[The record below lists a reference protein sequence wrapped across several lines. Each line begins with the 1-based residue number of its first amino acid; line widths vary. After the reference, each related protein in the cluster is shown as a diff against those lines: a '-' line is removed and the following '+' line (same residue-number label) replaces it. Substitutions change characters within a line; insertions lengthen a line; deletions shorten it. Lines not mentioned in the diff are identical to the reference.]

1 MTDDVGYS
9 GGGLQHGLTERVYR
23 FDKVRTQ
30 TASKEI
36 GMAQVKRSFVKDSSD
51 CDTTLDM
58 VLQDIEA
65 RNKDGEILITFS
77 IQPGDVILFYEKYQP
92 K

>member
-1 MTDDVGYS
+1 
-9 GGGLQHGLTERVYR
+9 
-23 FDKVRTQ
+23 
-30 TASKEI
+30 
-36 GMAQVKRSFVKDSSD
+36 MAQVKRSFVKDSSD
-51 CDTTLDM
+51 CDKTLDM

>member
-9 GGGLQHGLTERVYR
+9 GGGLHR

-36 GMAQVKRSFVKDSSD
+36 SMAQVKRSFVKDSSD
-51 CDTTLDM
+51 CDKTLDM